1 MCSIYIFFL
10 KKNGKRIGNHVIIT
24 YLIVCSVGTVN
35 TTVYWWDINRS
46 REGDTKDLNL
56 SRTRR
61 LVACVMWDY
70 VRKYYKHW
78 LTLVDCRKLEGMK
91 RSFCCWDTTKD
102 FFFIFLFY
110 LFIFKIP
117 GKAYIYI
124 YIYTHIYIIY
134 KRIFFFQL

>member
-1 MCSIYIFFL
+1 MCVQYIFFFL

-24 YLIVCSVGTVN
+24 YLIVCSVGTFKFN

-70 VRKYYKHW
+70 VREYCKHW
-78 LTLVDCRKLEGMK
+78 LTLVDCQKLKGVK
-91 RSFCCWDTTKD
+91 RSFCYWVTTQD
-102 FFFIFLFY
+102 RFLSW
-110 LFIFKIP
+110 LEIEIDK
-117 GKAYIYI
+117 IYI
-124 YIYTHIYIIY
+124 CSSWSTT
-134 KRIFFFQL
+134 RIGSFHG